1 MMCGIFIP
9 IGMKAGNAAIMHH
22 RIMLRSC
29 RYCGRIHERGYIC
42 PKKPPPKKFHKDR
55 RNKEKFR
62 STIHW
67 QRMRDSIV
75 SRDMGL
81 CQICL
86 ENGTYTADK
95 LEVHHITALSEDFS
109 LRLDRL
115 NLITLCAYHHKQADD
130 GKIDAEK
137 LRKMAERNEEEQN
150 E

>member
-1 MMCGIFIP
+1 
-9 IGMKAGNAAIMHH
+9 
-22 RIMLRSC
+22 
-29 RYCGRIHERGYIC
+29 
-42 PKKPPPKKFHKDR
+42 
-55 RNKEKFR
+55 
-62 STIHW
+62 
-67 QRMRDSIV
+67 MRDSIV

-115 NLITLCAYHHKQADD
+115 NLITLCSYHHKQADD

-150 E
+150 ERNEC